1 MIFSLPYRR
10 NLRKVGFEEKP
21 FFFLAGLFAFTT
33 VVSLPTMLNYNSA
46 LLQLLPLPQTLAP
59 STASSLQQDME
70 RGESLH
76 STSSPPQV
84 SWNRGSGRCSQAVP
98 HLASCSAASRKTFQK
113 LVPRFG
119 TQSLHSEHMAC
130 FLRKEFIFWTHGL
143 HYIIEKNNY
152 S

>member
-1 MIFSLPYRR
+1 MAWQVLKFYHFGYITLS
-10 NLRKVGFEEKP
+10 FEEKP
-21 FFFLAGLFAFTT
+21 FFFLAGPFAFTT

-46 LLQLLPLPQTLAP
+46 LLQLLLPLPQTLAP

-98 HLASCSAASRKTFQK
+98 HSASCSAASRKTFQK
-113 LVPRFG
+113 LVLRFG
-119 TQSLHSEHMAC
+119 TQSLHSEHTCFFTQSLFFGPMAC
-130 FLRKEFIFWTHGL
+130 IT
-143 HYIIEKNNY
+143 